1 MNYTFNDL
9 NVDLEMS
16 SITNVYERLLAKDT
30 IVFKQLN
37 SGVVPRPGRLL
48 GKEGSE
54 SISWRELD
62 ALGFNP
68 STYHPKMWFYPVQ
81 SFLKIY
87 NDVYR
92 NYPDVGTEA
101 RVAIAY
107 YNWRAAYAE
116 PQTEPESTLYQIKLN
131 TLKEFI
137 NSIGF
142 SSAYKKAE
150 AEVSRKG
157 QAAQAQAAAAA
168 AAEVYAEAKRKQA
181 EEAKRIQESDSPT
194 DISVSS
200 FPVLPVLAVGALLLL
215 VLRR

>member
-9 NVDLEMS
+9 NVDQEMS
-16 SITNVYERLLAKDT
+16 AITNVYDRALSRNYEILRQ
-30 IVFKQLN
+30 IN
-37 SGVVPRPGRLL
+37 NGVIPRAGRF
-48 GKEGSE
+48 GDSE
-54 SISWRELD
+54 NWQWQQLD
-62 ALGFNP
+62 ALGINP
-68 STYHPKMWFYPVQ
+68 LSYDIKMWFYPVQ

-87 NDVYR
+87 HDVYR

-116 PQTEPESTLYQIKLN
+116 PQTEPESSLYKIKLN

-137 NSIGF
+137 NSMGF
-142 SSAYKKAE
+142 SSAYRKAE

-168 AAEVYAEAKRKQA
+168 AAEVYAEAKRQQA
-181 EEAKRIQESDSPT
+181 AEAERIQESDSTT

-200 FPVLPVLAVGALLLL
+200 FPVLPVLALGALLLL
-215 VLRR
+215 VLRRR

>member
-1 MNYTFNDL
+1 MNYNFNDL

-16 SITNVYERLLAKDT
+16 SITNVFERNIAKDFE
-30 IVFKQLN
+30 VLRQLKN
-37 SGVVPRPGRLL
+37 GVVPRAGRLQ
-48 GKEGSE
+48 EGLE
-54 SISWRELD
+54 SFSWKELD
-62 ALGFNP
+62 QLGFNP
-68 STYHPKMWFYPVQ
+68 ATYQPKMWFYPVQ
-81 SFLKIY
+81 RFLQIY
-87 NDVYR
+87 QDVYR

-101 RVAIAY
+101 RVAIAF

-131 TLKEFI
+131 TLKEFL
-137 NSIGF
+137 NSMGF

-181 EEAKRIQESDSPT
+181 AEAERIKKSDSTT

-200 FPVLPVLAVGALLLL
+200 FPVLPLLAVGALLLL

>member
-1 MNYTFNDL
+1 MKYTFNDL

-16 SITNVYERLLAKDT
+16 SITNLYERDIAKDFT
-30 IVFKQLN
+30 VVRQLN
-37 SGVVPRPGRLL
+37 NGIVPRAGRLL
-48 GKEGSE
+48 GQEGLE
-54 SISWRELD
+54 SYAWKELD
-62 ALGFNP
+62 DLGFNP
-68 STYHPKMWFYPVQ
+68 ATYQPKMWFYPVQ

-87 NDVYR
+87 QDVYR

-116 PQTEPESTLYQIKLN
+116 PQTEPESSLYKIKLN

-137 NSIGF
+137 NSMGF

-150 AEVSRKG
+150 AEESRKG

-181 EEAKRIQESDSPT
+181 AEAERIQESDS

-215 VLRR
+215 LLRR

>member
-9 NVDLEMS
+9 NLDLEMS
-16 SITNVYERLLAKDT
+16 SITNLYERDIAKDIT
-30 IVFKQLN
+30 ILRQLN
-37 SGVVPRPGRLL
+37 NGIVPRAGRLL
-48 GKEGSE
+48 GQEGLE
-54 SISWRELD
+54 SYAWKELD
-62 ALGFNP
+62 DLGFNP
-68 STYHPKMWFYPVQ
+68 ATYQPKMWFYPVQ

-87 NDVYR
+87 QDVYR
-92 NYPDVGTEA
+92 NYPDVGTEE

-116 PQTEPESTLYQIKLN
+116 PQTEPESSLYQIKLN

-137 NSIGF
+137 NSMGF
-142 SSAYKKAE
+142 SGAYKKAE

-181 EEAKRIQESDSPT
+181 AEAERIQESDSG
-194 DISVSS
+194 ISVSS
-200 FPVLPVLAVGALLLL
+200 FPVLPVLAIGALLLL
-215 VLRR
+215 VIRR

>member
-1 MNYTFNDL
+1 MIYTFNDL
-9 NVDLEMS
+9 NLDREMS
-16 SITNVYERLLAKDT
+16 AITNVYERALSRDFDILRQLNGGVIPRAAVWGDSKNWQW
-30 IVFKQLN
+30 KQLEE
-37 SGVVPRPGRLL
+37 L
-48 GKEGSE
+48 G
-54 SISWRELD
+54 I
-62 ALGFNP
+62 NP
-68 STYHPKMWFYPVQ
+68 PSYDIKMWFYPVQ

-101 RVAIAY
+101 RVAIAF

-116 PQTEPESTLYQIKLN
+116 PRKEPESTLYQIKYN

-181 EEAKRIQESDSPT
+181 AEAERMQESDSTT

-200 FPVLPVLAVGALLLL
+200 YPVIPVLAVGALLLL
-215 VLRR
+215 VLRRR

>member
-16 SITNVYERLLAKDT
+16 SITNVYERFIAKDLG
-30 IVFKQLN
+30 VLKQLN
-37 SGVVPRPGRLL
+37 SGIVPLAGRLL
-48 GKEGSE
+48 GQEGLE
-54 SISWRELD
+54 SYSWKELD
-62 ALGFNP
+62 NLGFNP
-68 STYHPKMWFYPVQ
+68 ATYQPKMWFYPVQ

-87 NDVYR
+87 QDVYR

-116 PQTEPESTLYQIKLN
+116 PQTEPESSLYKIKLN

-137 NSIGF
+137 NSMGF

-150 AEVSRKG
+150 AEESRKG

-168 AAEVYAEAKRKQA
+168 AAEAYAAAKRKQA
-181 EEAKRIQESDSPT
+181 AEAERIQESGSET

-200 FPVLPVLAVGALLLL
+200 FPILPVIACGAILLL

>member
-16 SITNVYERLLAKDT
+16 SITNVYERYLAKD
-30 IVFKQLN
+30 IEVLRQLN
-37 SGVVPRPGRLL
+37 SGVVPRAGRIL
-48 GKEGSE
+48 GQEE
-54 SISWRELD
+54 SYAWKELD
-62 ALGFNP
+62 QLGFNP
-68 STYHPKMWFYPVQ
+68 ATYQPKMWFYPVQ

-87 NDVYR
+87 HDVYR

-116 PQTEPESTLYQIKLN
+116 PRTEPESTLYQIKLN

-137 NSIGF
+137 NSMGF
-142 SSAYKKAE
+142 SSAYRKAE
-150 AEVSRKG
+150 SEVSRKG

-181 EEAKRIQESDSPT
+181 AEAERIQESDSPT
-194 DISVSS
+194 DMSVSS
-200 FPVLPVLAVGALLLL
+200 FPLIPVLAVGALLLL
-215 VLRR
+215 VFRR

>member
-16 SITNVYERLLAKDT
+16 SITNVYERYLAKDT
-30 IVFKQLN
+30 TVLRQVN
-37 SGVVPRPGRLL
+37 SGIVPKASRLQ
-48 GKEGSE
+48 EGLE
-54 SISWRELD
+54 SYAWKELD
-62 ALGFNP
+62 QLGFNP
-68 STYHPKMWFYPVQ
+68 ATYQPKMWFYPVQ

-137 NSIGF
+137 NSMGF

-181 EEAKRIQESDSPT
+181 EEAKKIQESDSPT

-200 FPVLPVLAVGALLLL
+200 YPVLPVLAVGALLLL